1 MNKNNKDRVLKAVF
15 ISSALLFLLGLLFVS
30 IVLSIGF
37 GAVRI
42 VPKDILQIVQFKIF
56 GTGTLTSVKKSAID
70 IVWVIRLPRI
80 ILACLTGMGLALT
93 GVIMQAVVK
102 NSLADPYILGISSGA
117 SLGAT
122 LAIALGIGSGLGPNY
137 VGLCACFSAFAA
149 SLIVMKAAN
158 INGRA
163 NSVKLLMAGIAVS
176 TIFSA
181 FSSFI
186 VFTAKNREAMRSIS
200 FWLMGGFGGAKWE
213 NLGLLSSIILA
224 GVFFFMTQY
233 RTLNLMLLGDSVSIT
248 LGKDLHYYRQVYLLL
263 SSIIVGFLVYNAGI
277 IGFVGLIVPHIARI
291 FWGTNHKNIIPASVL
306 IGAVILIWAD
316 VLARSISSLGEI
328 PVGAVISLI
337 GAPVF
342 LYLLI
347 NKEYGFGGRT

>member
-1 MNKNNKDRVLKAVF
+1 MQNNKTKVLKIIF
-15 ISSALLFLLGLLFVS
+15 ISSALLFLLAGLL
-30 IVLSIGF
+30 LSIILSVGF
-37 GAVRI
+37 GAVNI
-42 VPKDILQIVQFKIF
+42 VPADILKIAQYKIF
-56 GTGTLTSVKKSAID
+56 GIGSLEGVKKSTVD
-70 IVWVIRLPRI
+70 IVWIVRMPRI

-93 GVIMQAVVK
+93 GVVMQAIVK

-122 LAIALGIGSGLGPNY
+122 LAIALGIGASLGPNY
-137 VGLCACFSAFAA
+137 VGLSACFSAFGA
-149 SLIVMKAAN
+149 SVIVMTTAN

-163 NSVKLLMAGIAVS
+163 NSVKLLMAGIAIS

-186 VFTAKNREAMRSIS
+186 VFTTKNREAIRSIS

-213 NLGLLSSIILA
+213 NLGLLSVIVFLSIFA
-224 GVFFFMTQY
+224 FMTQY

-248 LGKDLHYYRQVYLLL
+248 LGKDLHIYRQIYLLMC
-263 SSIIVGFLVYNAGI
+263 SAVIGFLVYNAGI
-277 IGFVGLIVPHIARI
+277 IGFIGLIVPHIARI

-306 IGAVILIWAD
+306 IGAIILVWAD

-328 PVGAVISLI
+328 PVGVVISLV

-347 NKEYGFGGRT
+347 NKEYGFGGKS